1 MGVVAASV
9 IAGRCERLGFA
20 LCGVCGV
27 GESARA
33 AEYDAWIAAGK
44 HGSMEYL
51 ARNAE
56 VRKRPELL
64 LPGAK
69 SVIVVGDLYRARE
82 VVGRAGVAS
91 AATEEE
97 RRNHPPAPSLGE
109 GESDARDGVQVLG
122 RIARYAQGRDY
133 HKVMKKRL
141 HELCDALAAEHPG
154 AGFRA
159 FVDTAPVMEREL
171 ALKAGLGWIGK
182 HTLLIHPRLGS
193 YMLLGGVM
201 TTLEISDAA
210 AKVEPD
216 HCGTCTRCIDA
227 CPTEA
232 ITAYSVDARRCI
244 SYLTI
249 ERRGEIDES
258 LQAKMGEWIFGCDVC
273 QDVCPHNSVRPAGSD
288 VGVVGV
294 GVGAAHEAYAP
305 ARETLDA
312 IAVLRWT
319 EEDRRRELAGTA
331 MTRAKL
337 EMLKRNALIVVG
349 NAVVDAGLKAAVR
362 AAVEEVVGDSG
373 ASAELVA
380 LARGVLARMT

>member
-1 MGVVAASV
+1 M
-9 IAGRCERLGFA
+9 GFA

-27 GESARA
+27 EESGRA

-82 VVGRAGVAS
+82 VLGGAGVAS

-97 RRNHPPAPSLGE
+97 RRTHPPAPSLGE
-109 GESDARDGVQVLG
+109 GELDARDEVRVLG

-154 AGFRA
+154 AAFRA

-201 TTLEISDAA
+201 TTLEISDVAA
-210 AKVEPD
+210 RVEPD

-227 CPTEA
+227 CPTQA

-249 ERRGEIDES
+249 ERRGAIDES
-258 LQAKMGEWIFGCDVC
+258 LRAKMGEWIFGCDVC
-273 QDVCPHNSVRPAGSD
+273 QEVCPHNSVRPAGSD

-294 GVGAAHEAYAP
+294 AHEAYTA

-312 IAVLRWT
+312 IEVLRWT

-349 NAVVDAGLKAAVR
+349 NAAGAGHEHRAVIR
-362 AAVEEVVGDSG
+362 AAVG
-373 ASAELVA
+373 AVAADAEASPELVA
-380 LARGVLARMT
+380 LARGVLAQMA

>member
-27 GESARA
+27 EESARA

-82 VVGRAGVAS
+82 VVGGQGGAGAGGAPLAGIESPPFPLPLPSGKGGTRAVV
-91 AATEEE
+91 
-97 RRNHPPAPSLGE
+97 P
-109 GESDARDGVQVLG
+109 G

-133 HKVMKKRL
+133 HKVIKKRL
-141 HELCDALAAEHPG
+141 HDLCDAFAAEYPG
-154 AGFRA
+154 AAFRA

-171 ALKAGLGWIGK
+171 ALRAGLGWIGK

-201 TTLEISDAA
+201 TTLEITEKAA
-210 AKVEPD
+210 TIEPD

-227 CPTEA
+227 CPTGA
-232 ITAYSVDARRCI
+232 ITPYSVDASRCI

-249 ERRGEIDES
+249 ERRGDIESS

-273 QDVCPHNSVRPAGSD
+273 QEVCPHNSVRSAGSD
-288 VGVVGV
+288 
-294 GVGAAHEAYAP
+294 VGAAHEAYAP
-305 ARETLDA
+305 TRETLDA
-312 IAVLRWT
+312 IEVLGWT

-337 EMLKRNALIVVG
+337 EMLKRNALIVLG
-349 NAVVDAGLKAAVR
+349 NEAVDAETRGAVR
-362 AAVEEVVGDSG
+362 AAVSGVVEDVG

-380 LARGVLARMT
+380 LARRVLERLR

>member
-1 MGVVAASV
+1 MSVVPASV

-27 GESARA
+27 EESARA

-64 LPGAK
+64 LPGAR
-69 SVIVVGDLYRARE
+69 SVIVVGDLYRARQ
-82 VVGRAGVAS
+82 VVG
-91 AATEEE
+91 
-97 RRNHPPAPSLGE
+97 
-109 GESDARDGVQVLG
+109 GESGGGLPEVQSASQPTPLPPPSGRGSGRAVVPG

-141 HELCDALAAEHPG
+141 HELCDALAAEYPG

-171 ALKAGLGWIGK
+171 ALRAGLGWIGK

-201 TTLEISDAA
+201 TTLKISDAA

-227 CPTEA
+227 CPTQA
-232 ITAYSVDARRCI
+232 ITPYSVDARRCI

-249 ERRGEIDES
+249 ERRGEIEES
-258 LQAKMGEWIFGCDVC
+258 LQSQMGEWIFGCDVC
-273 QDVCPHNSVRPAGSD
+273 QEVCPHNSVRPAGID
-288 VGVVGV
+288 
-294 GVGAAHEAYAP
+294 VGAAHEAYAP
-305 ARETLDA
+305 AREMLDA

-349 NAVVDAGLKAAVR
+349 NAAVDAETRGAVR
-362 AAVEEVVGDSG
+362 AAVLGVIEDV
-373 ASAELVA
+373 ATSAELVA
-380 LARGVLARMT
+380 MARRVLERLR

>member
-1 MGVVAASV
+1 MGVVAASL

-27 GESARA
+27 DVSTRA
-33 AEYDAWIAAGK
+33 SSYEAWIAAGK
-44 HGSMEYL
+44 NGSMEYL

-56 VRKRPELL
+56 VRKRPELM

-82 VVGRAGVAS
+82 VVGEHGGEGAGGTPLAGVESPPFPLPLPSGKAGGS
-91 AATEEE
+91 AVV
-97 RRNHPPAPSLGE
+97 S
-109 GESDARDGVQVLG
+109 G

-133 HKVMKKRL
+133 HKVIKKRL
-141 HELCDALAAEHPG
+141 HDLCDALAAEHPS
-154 AGFRA
+154 AVFRA

-171 ALKAGLGWIGK
+171 ALRAGLGWIGK

-193 YMLLGGVM
+193 YVLLGGVM
-201 TTLEISDAA
+201 TTLEITEKAA
-210 AKVEPD
+210 TIEPD

-227 CPTEA
+227 CPTGA
-232 ITAYSVDARRCI
+232 ITPYSVDARRCI

-273 QDVCPHNSVRPAGSD
+273 QEVCPHNSVRPAGSD
-288 VGVVGV
+288 VRV
-294 GVGAAHEAYAP
+294 AHAAYAP
-305 ARETLDA
+305 TRDTLDA
-312 IAVLRWT
+312 IEVLRWT

-349 NAVVDAGLKAAVR
+349 NAAVDAETRRALRVAV
-362 AAVEEVVGDSG
+362 AGVAEEVG

-380 LARGVLARMT
+380 LARRVLERLT

>member
-1 MGVVAASV
+1 
-9 IAGRCERLGFA
+9 
-20 LCGVCGV
+20 
-27 GESARA
+27 
-33 AEYDAWIAAGK
+33 
-44 HGSMEYL
+44 MEYL

-97 RRNHPPAPSLGE
+97 RRTHTPAPSLGE
-109 GESDARDGVQVLG
+109 GESDARDEVQVLG

-273 QDVCPHNSVRPAGSD
+273 QEVCPHNSVRPAGSD

-349 NAVVDAGLKAAVR
+349 NAVVDMETRRVLR
-362 AAVEEVVGDSG
+362 AAVLAVVDDVG

-380 LARGVLARMT
+380 LAQRVLERLS

>member
-1 MGVVAASV
+1 VGVVAASV

-27 GESARA
+27 EESARA
-33 AEYDAWIAAGK
+33 TEYDAWIAAGK

-64 LPGAK
+64 LPGAR

-82 VVGRAGVAS
+82 VVG
-91 AATEEE
+91 
-97 RRNHPPAPSLGE
+97 
-109 GESDARDGVQVLG
+109 GESGGGLAEVQSASQPTPLPTPLPPPSGRGSGLAVVSG

-171 ALKAGLGWIGK
+171 ALRAGLGWIGK

-193 YMLLGGVM
+193 SMLLGGVM

-227 CPTEA
+227 CPTQA
-232 ITAYSVDARRCI
+232 ITPYSVDASRCI

-258 LQAKMGEWIFGCDVC
+258 LQAQMGEWIFGCDVC
-273 QDVCPHNSVRPAGSD
+273 QEVCPHNSVRPAGSD
-288 VGVVGV
+288 VGV
-294 GVGAAHEAYAP
+294 AHGAYAP
-305 ARETLDA
+305 AREMLDA

-349 NAVVDAGLKAAVR
+349 NAAVDVETRRAVR
-362 AAVEEVVGDSG
+362 AAVSG
-373 ASAELVA
+373 VIEDVATSAELVA
-380 LARGVLARMT
+380 LARRVLASLS